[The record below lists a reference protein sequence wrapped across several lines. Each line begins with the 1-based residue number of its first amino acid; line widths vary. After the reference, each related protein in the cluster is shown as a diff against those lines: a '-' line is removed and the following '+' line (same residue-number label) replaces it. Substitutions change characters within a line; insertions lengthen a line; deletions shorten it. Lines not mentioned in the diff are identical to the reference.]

1 MQMNGMDLPV
11 EYVAFSAMYRDA
23 KGFCNLRLK
32 EELDSFGG
40 VLQTELAQ
48 IYTDVVELDGTGSN
62 LYGCRRI
69 DCPDSEAW
77 RVFRRRWLLWGA
89 WKCQCRAGSHSGHR

>member
-11 EYVAFSAMYRDA
+11 EYVAFAARYRDVE
-23 KGFCNLRLK
+23 GFCNLRLK
-32 EELDSFGG
+32 EELDSFGNR
-40 VLQTELAQ
+40 LA
-48 IYTDVVELDGTGSN
+48 DGTGSN

-77 RVFRRRWLLWGA
+77 GVFRRRWLLWRA
-89 WKCQCRAGSHSGHR
+89 WKCQCRPGSHSGHR